1 MTDDFYSSMA
11 KAAAEL
17 LSPTSAQGL
26 GQGVIVLTRITQ
38 GVPDPS
44 KPWEPVTPIKQTE
57 KLDGAVKGVSSQLVG
72 TEAGSAVILASDREA
87 ICTVPAMSYKAGDM
101 LSIDGVDCVILAAMP
116 IPAAGT
122 TVALRFIVRS

>member
-1 MTDDFYSSMA
+1 MSDFYDDMA
-11 KAAAEL
+11 KMTAEL

-44 KPWEPVTPIKQTE
+44 KPWEPVKPIKTTE
-57 KLDGAVKGVSSQLVG
+57 KLDGAVKGVDSKLVG

-87 ICTVPAMSYKAGDM
+87 ICTVPAMNYKAGDI
-101 LSIDGVDCVILAAMP
+101 LSIDDVDCVILAAMP

-122 TVALRFIVRS
+122 AVALRFIIRS